1 MYVNKTIPTSKKQIN
16 DHYIKDEFINGCAQE
31 MATRRFFTYFSLFA
45 LEKSKHLA
53 CPVHASCM
61 HNELLHRVFKALKH
75 NAKCKMF
82 VSTLS
87 ISEAGSS
94 VHLI

>member
-1 MYVNKTIPTSKKQIN
+1 MGV
-16 DHYIKDEFINGCAQE
+16 H
-31 MATRRFFTYFSLFA
+31 RRWLHGEALFYLLYYPDLSYFSLFA

-53 CPVHASCM
+53 CPVNASCM